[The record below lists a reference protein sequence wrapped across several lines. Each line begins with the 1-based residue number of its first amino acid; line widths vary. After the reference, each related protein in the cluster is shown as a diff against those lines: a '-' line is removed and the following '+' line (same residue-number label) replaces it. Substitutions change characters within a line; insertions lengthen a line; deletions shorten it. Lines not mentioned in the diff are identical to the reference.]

1 MIVVP
6 SATAGRVPGLVIDGA
21 RFVFVVGQ
29 ANVALTVPPLP
40 SMTVTVT
47 LLVAVAS
54 NPIVPLISPVVDAID
69 RPLGRPVA
77 L

>member
-6 SATAGRVPGLVIDGA
+6 SATAGRVPGFVIDGA

-29 ANVALTVPPLP
+29 ANVAFTVPPLP

-47 LLVAVAS
+47 LLVAAAS
-54 NPIVPLISPVVDAID
+54 NPIVPLISPVVVID
-69 RPLGRPVA
+69 RPLGSPVA